1 MALFYWKT
9 ESAILEALQ
18 AKEYVMDIQTL
29 TLFFMWCSI
38 INIGF
43 LIFLALIYMFAP
55 NLVYRLQ
62 SKFIPISRETFDTV
76 FYSFIGF
83 FKVVVLV
90 FNVVPWIALTI
101 MG

>member
-1 MALFYWKT
+1 
-9 ESAILEALQ
+9 
-18 AKEYVMDIQTL
+18 MDIQTL
-29 TLFFMWCSI
+29 TSFFMWCSI

-43 LIFLALIYMFAP
+43 LIFLALVYMLVP
-55 NLVYRLQ
+55 NLAYQMQ
-62 SKFIPISRETFDTV
+62 SKFIPISLETFDIV

-101 MG
+101 IG